1 MDVVA
6 VTLFPSIIANLLYHY
21 LTKRYGMYPNMVY
34 RLLITLYVYL
44 IPYIPNVP
52 NVIFAF
58 ANIFVPILI
67 FLFIDS
73 LYEKKVRYAL
83 QRKSKLTVPITVIA
97 LAIMIFVVMVISNQ
111 FFIGTYVIATESM
124 TGELNKGDAA
134 IYERYDDQTITEG
147 QVIAFEKNGI
157 VVIHRVVDI
166 QIINGQTRYFTK
178 GDANEGLD
186 SGFIFDSNI
195 IGLINFKLHYIGYPT
210 LWLRSLFSR

>member
-1 MDVVA
+1 
-6 VTLFPSIIANLLYHY
+6 
-21 LTKRYGMYPNMVY
+21 
-34 RLLITLYVYL
+34 
-44 IPYIPNVP
+44 
-52 NVIFAF
+52 
-58 ANIFVPILI
+58 
-67 FLFIDS
+67 
-73 LYEKKVRYAL
+73 
-83 QRKSKLTVPITVIA
+83 
-97 LAIMIFVVMVISNQ
+97 MVISNQ

-195 IGLINFKLHYIGYPT
+195 IGLINFKIPYIGYPT